1 VGTYCHAT
9 EHLLNQ
15 KPLIEFLE
23 IVFLAK
29 KKIVKHNLPYIHC
42 SKDAVR
48 KDFTYFAIY
57 RAPNKKN
64 QLWSHW
70 LL

>member
-23 IVFLAK
+23 IGFLAK
-29 KKIVKHNLPYIHC
+29 KFVKHNLPHILC

-57 RAPNKKN
+57 RAPNKKK
-64 QLWSHW
+64 SI
-70 LL
+70 